1 LEISSPK
8 ILILSAYDVGGAS
21 IAAIRLHLGLL
32 KLGVNSKL
40 LTLHKSSSNIPEHYQ
55 FQPSS
60 NWKEK
65 VYLKLRQ
72 RNEHKQ
78 KTSLELFDNTSLSG
92 EFSMPIASYDITNS
106 PLWDWADVV
115 NLHWVN
121 EWISLENL
129 LAKAGKKKI
138 VWTMHDM
145 HLFTGGCH
153 YSHGCEGFKL
163 ECKDCPMLQKSNMPQ
178 LANQFWKVKTNALK
192 LNKPFLTITS
202 PSSWMAGLVG
212 SSSLLRD
219 FKSMAIPNSLD
230 TNIFKP
236 APKKQSR
243 QALNLPT
250 EKIILLTVIQ
260 SLKDKRKGFQLLL
273 DSLIYL
279 PEPERFV
286 LLTVGGLNKDIP
298 LHKIEHIH
306 LGSLVDERLMAMV
319 YNSADILVHPAVEDN
334 LPNVVVESI
343 CCGVPVVGFNIG
355 GMSEMVSNGLNG
367 FLSDITKPE
376 VLAQSIVSVL
386 ESNLNKVEISQA
398 AHAKF
403 ALELQAKNF
412 QKLFENILS

>member
-21 IAAIRLHLGLL
+21 IASIRLHLGLL

-78 KTSLELFDNTSLSG
+78 RTSLELYENASLSG
-92 EFSMPIASYDITNS
+92 EFSMPIASFDITKS
-106 PLWDWADVV
+106 PLWDWADIV

-129 LAKAGKKKI
+129 LAKARSKKM

-153 YSHGCEGFKL
+153 YSHGCEGFKF

-178 LANQFWKVKTNALK
+178 LANQFWKVKTNAIK

-212 SSSLLRD
+212 SSSLLKD
-219 FKSMAIPNSLD
+219 FKSIAIPNSLD
-230 TNIFKP
+230 INIFKP
-236 APKKQSR
+236 SPKKQSR
-243 QALNLPT
+243 EALNLPT

-286 LLTVGGLNKDIP
+286 LLTVGGLNNEIK
-298 LHKIEHIH
+298 LQKIEHIH

-319 YNSADILVHPAVEDN
+319 YNSADMLVHPAVEDN
-334 LPNVVVESI
+334 LPNVVVESL

-355 GMSEMVSNGLNG
+355 GMAEMVSNGQNG
-367 FLSDITKPE
+367 FLSNEIKPE
-376 VLAQSIVSVL
+376 VLAQSVSSVL
-386 ESNLNKVEISQA
+386 EYNLNKAEISQK
-398 AHAKF
+398 AHSIY
-403 ALELQAKNF
+403 ALEVQARNF
-412 QKLFENILS
+412 QSLFENILA

>member
-1 LEISSPK
+1 MEISSPK